1 MLAFAR
7 RRVNCLAWHSV
18 QSNSP
23 VTLDLCCILSP
34 RAERTRYSSAAG
46 EILHPEFVSC
56 SISRDRVYGGAGG
69 FPVPA
74 CDGPLSA
81 RSRLSWKLGADRP
94 GGRTMEMVDAARR
107 PGPCASVNVVAKR
120 LCDWIASSCAQ
131 RWKDHAHADS
141 CQSEDRTILLISCL
155 SRAFPAKRPFLAS
168 DERDPCKSVLSAV
181 LPHTCRSTSRL
192 AFYRWGVRNLPRWTQ
207 VFILDP
213 SPIGQF
219 TSQGHWPGQ
228 DQTQARAPTLR

>member
-1 MLAFAR
+1 M
-7 RRVNCLAWHSV
+7 
-18 QSNSP
+18 
-23 VTLDLCCILSP
+23 
-34 RAERTRYSSAAG
+34 
-46 EILHPEFVSC
+46 HPEFVSC

-141 CQSEDRTILLISCL
+141 CQSEDRPILLISCL
-155 SRAFPAKRPFLAS
+155 SRKLFRQAAVSYLGCH
-168 DERDPCKSVLSAV
+168 DPCKSDLSAV
-181 LPHTCRSTSRL
+181 LPHTRRSNNP
-192 AFYRWGVRNLPRWTQ
+192 VCVLPLGCGHFPWTQ

-219 TSQGHWPGQ
+219 TSQGH
-228 DQTQARAPTLR
+228 